1 VLRGTA
7 LQQVAASSIASMA
20 KQNTKV
26 TRPRLEPSSSSKLY
40 QLHKK
45 EQDLNRLAHYAQDRY
60 QEHESKRAL
69 NTLIS
74 KRRQLNTEIARL
86 EKELKPYLQEW
97 KAATATRDANSAKL
111 ARHATAAARSTTRLF
126 S

>member
-1 VLRGTA
+1 
-7 LQQVAASSIASMA
+7 MA
-20 KQNTKV
+20 KKNTKV

-45 EQDLNRLAHYAQDRY
+45 EQDLNRLMHEAGDRY
-60 QEHESKRAL
+60 EQHEVKKRFNSL
-69 NTLIS
+69 KC
-74 KRRQLNTEIARL
+74 KRRQRMDAWKFIEDTSLEFARL

>member
-1 VLRGTA
+1 
-7 LQQVAASSIASMA
+7 MA

-111 ARHATAAARSTTRLF
+111 ARHATAAARSTHNLF
-126 S
+126 P